1 MTAALVALLLTGC
14 GRAEVA
20 SAPAQACAGSAAIGT
35 EVRVDAG
42 RVARGGAAFYPEER
56 VGGAAEV
63 PAFAIDATEVTNGQF
78 ARFVAA
84 TGYVTAAEE
93 RDASGA
99 RWGAGVFDRTQNRWR
114 VDPAADWR
122 HPLGAGSSIEGRD
135 NEPVVAVSYDDALAY
150 AAWAGRR
157 LPSEAEWEFAARGDA
172 PAPAAV
178 NAEAYANE
186 RPIANTWQGLFPF
199 NDEGGD
205 GYRGPAPAG
214 CFPPN
219 ARGLYDTIGN
229 VWEWTSDWYG
239 EARAPQTLEEARAAD
254 PEGQGKRVL
263 KGGSHLCAPN
273 FCARYRSGSRQP
285 GDPTMGTSHIG
296 FRTVRD
302 LPA

>member
-1 MTAALVALLLTGC
+1 MTYAAVAALALLTAC
-14 GRAEVA
+14 GRAETVG
-20 SAPAQACAGSAAIGT
+20 AQACSGAAAIGT
-35 EVRVDAG
+35 EG
-42 RVARGGAAFYPEER
+42 RVEAGHMRRGQSAFYPEER
-56 VGGAAEV
+56 VAGDADV
-63 PAFAIDATEVTNGQF
+63 SAFAIDATEVTNGQF

-84 TGYVTAAEE
+84 TNYVTSAE
-93 RDASGA
+93 RQVDGV
-99 RWGAGVFDRTQNRWR
+99 RWGAGVFDRAQNRWR
-114 VDPAADWR
+114 VDPDADWR
-122 HPLGAGSSIEGRD
+122 HPLGRGSSIDGRD

-157 LPSEAEWEFAARGDA
+157 LPTEAEWEFAARGEA
-172 PAPAAV
+172 PAPTDV
-178 NAEAYANE
+178 NAEAYAGE
-186 RPIANTWQGLFPF
+186 APAANTWQGLFPF
-199 NDEGGD
+199 NDEGRD

-219 ARGLYDTIGN
+219 ARGLYDMIGN

-239 EARAPQTLEEARAAD
+239 EASAPASPEEARAAD

-302 LPA
+302 LP